1 MPALVICTRR
11 LLVFE
16 TTILRLPDTNSN
28 RKEERIMKKVKK
40 ALLEKVLRRG
50 MKKEAGIDGIL
61 VTVGLC
67 IIALLLC
74 VVMKDSM
81 AAFIQTI
88 VNTLTAEAQKI
99 LTGVSTVL

>member
-1 MPALVICTRR
+1 MRKIKDFVLVK
-11 LLVFE
+11 LWE
-16 TTILRLPDTNSN
+16 Q
-28 RKEERIMKKVKK
+28 
-40 ALLEKVLRRG
+40 G
-50 MKKEAGIDGIL
+50 MKKEPGIDGIL

-88 VNTLTAEAQKI
+88 VNTLTTEAQKI
-99 LTGVSTVL
+99 LTGVSSGICL